1 MNEQTIGGYTAEDVR
16 RLARLHINDIENP
29 RYREEFQYV
38 CDLKA
43 KQLEQEQQ
51 RKRNGNSKQIDG

>member
-1 MNEQTIGGYTAEDVR
+1 MKQKALGDYTAEDVR
-16 RLARLHINDIENP
+16 RFARLHLNDIENP

-43 KQLEQEQQ
+43 KQLEKEQQ
-51 RKRNGNSKQIDG
+51 RKRNGNSKQNNV